1 MENFV
6 KSVHEVLYET
16 GLKPE
21 RLELE
26 ITESVL
32 ISDLNRTLATLRQ
45 IKALGVR
52 IAMDDFG
59 TGYSSLSSL
68 RSLPL
73 DKLKIDGSFISSV
86 NSNGQ
91 SAAIVRLV
99 IGLGHALNLSV
110 LAEGVETV
118 AEHQFLERELCDEAQ
133 GYWLGKPTDSAGVHR
148 MMRESA
154 KLASVA

>member
-1 MENFV
+1 M
-6 KSVHEVLYET
+6 LYET
-16 GLKPE
+16 GLRPE

-73 DKLKIDGSFISSV
+73 DKLKIDGSFINSV

-110 LAEGVETV
+110 LAEGV
-118 AEHQFLERELCDEAQ
+118 
-133 GYWLGKPTDSAGVHR
+133 
-148 MMRESA
+148 
-154 KLASVA
+154 